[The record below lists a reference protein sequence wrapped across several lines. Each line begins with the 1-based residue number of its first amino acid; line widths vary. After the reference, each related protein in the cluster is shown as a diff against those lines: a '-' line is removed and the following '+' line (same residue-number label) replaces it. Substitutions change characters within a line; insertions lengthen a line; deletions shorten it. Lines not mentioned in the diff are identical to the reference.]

1 MEANLKGNERKKK
14 KPFSETLWGFT
25 KKMTYWRW
33 LLLCPH
39 RELWNTESPLQPT
52 KAESLE
58 ERQLLRF
65 TKTLSALLERCLSL
79 APLQMGPVVSLPA
92 LITFTSWQTKASWS
106 CQIVLDTLFR
116 QLSILSRL
124 YRRFPY
130 GSFWVLSTV
139 KCTSGLRF
147 RRGVQYLLMWSY
159 KKKKKKKGI
168 IKVNMLFKSWG
179 HAENPLLWVFIMCP
193 KLCSS

>member
-1 MEANLKGNERKKK
+1 MEAILKGNERKKAL
-14 KPFSETLWGFT
+14 FWNRGFT

-33 LLLCPH
+33 LLLCTH
-39 RELWNTESPLQPT
+39 RELRNNESPLQPA

-65 TKTLSALLERCLSL
+65 TKTLSAFLERCLSL

-92 LITFTSWQTKASWS
+92 LITFTSWQTTASWS
-106 CQIVLDTLFR
+106 CQIVLDTLFQ

-130 GSFWVLSTV
+130 GGFWALSTV
-139 KCTSGLRF
+139 KCTSASRF
-147 RRGVQYLLMWSY
+147 RSGVCKTQYLLMWSY
-159 KKKKKKKGI
+159 KKWV
-168 IKVNMLFKSWG
+168 IKVNMLFKSWVRSCWEPIALG
-179 HAENPLLWVFIMCP
+179 FYHMSKI
-193 KLCSS
+193 K